1 MRGVQGK
8 QLTSGTEPPATVLS
22 KKQAVASRSS
32 RRRIL
37 AGRARRQQPLLSAQ
51 AFYPNWRPRG
61 CKSLHLQCWGRIG
74 SSCAAVPSRSPSEST
89 ASSSGLVMAS
99 YQRRVVTSHACP
111 PASPA
116 PYAHHPQL
124 NPKPSGNLTP
134 SFALSSYILGRT
146 LPSPLSSFVPAN
158 SSPRLPSS
166 TSGPRHP
173 HLRGAKT
180 RTVRHCHGRN
190 AKPPILQIQLPTLG
204 TVVRQSLEGGPLSV
218 KTNPPRTLGIFR
230 SRKELDKTKK
240 KYVAKSNWIA
250 KHIT

>member
-1 MRGVQGK
+1 GKLRCQGGEKAVCRRTASPQERTMVYSGLEVFKGMRGVQGK

-22 KKQAVASRSS
+22 KKHAVASRSS

-116 PYAHHPQL
+116 P
-124 NPKPSGNLTP
+124 
-134 SFALSSYILGRT
+134 
-146 LPSPLSSFVPAN
+146 
-158 SSPRLPSS
+158 
-166 TSGPRHP
+166 
-173 HLRGAKT
+173 
-180 RTVRHCHGRN
+180 
-190 AKPPILQIQLPTLG
+190 
-204 TVVRQSLEGGPLSV
+204 
-218 KTNPPRTLGIFR
+218 
-230 SRKELDKTKK
+230 
-240 KYVAKSNWIA
+240 
-250 KHIT
+250 